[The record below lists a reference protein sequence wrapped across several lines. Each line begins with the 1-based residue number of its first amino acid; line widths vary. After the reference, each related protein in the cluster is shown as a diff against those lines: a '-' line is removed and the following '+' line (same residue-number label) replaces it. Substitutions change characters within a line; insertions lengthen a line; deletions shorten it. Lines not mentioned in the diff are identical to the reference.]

1 MNYLLVCQSR
11 GFANY
16 GGSWGISGHVKQI
29 ELLAHS
35 RSSEDNFF
43 FIGTQWSHNIQK
55 RILRKNCTKID
66 LPLLKKA
73 NSRLSLLICSKRNS
87 NTQFSFCCSSIK
99 IMSSN
104 FERKHPILP
113 ESRKYQIKALKFF
126 KLDFSWSSR
135 AIVVMRVI
143 LLTKRN
149 CHRIQENIL
158 YALKTR
164 FSNLD

>member
-1 MNYLLVCQSR
+1 MKLCLHLSYIAQNSFHFDEIFHRKFKISISVCVALRRHLV
-11 GFANY
+11 A
-16 GGSWGISGHVKQI
+16 I
-29 ELLAHS
+29 L
-35 RSSEDNFF
+35 
-43 FIGTQWSHNIQK
+43 GTFGA
-55 RILRKNCTKID
+55 KID
-66 LPLLKKA
+66 LSLLKKA

-104 FERKHPILP
+104 FERKHPISP

-126 KLDFSWSSR
+126 KLDFSWREQSNCRHARYFTDKKELSS
-135 AIVVMRVI
+135 
-143 LLTKRN
+143 
-149 CHRIQENIL
+149 HQEKNIL

>member
-1 MNYLLVCQSR
+1 MKLCLCLKSFHFDEIFHRKLKIPILVCVALR
-11 GFANY
+11 RHLVA
-16 GGSWGISGHVKQI
+16 I
-29 ELLAHS
+29 L
-35 RSSEDNFF
+35 
-43 FIGTQWSHNIQK
+43 GTFGA
-55 RILRKNCTKID
+55 KID
-66 LPLLKKA
+66 LSLLKKA

-104 FERKHPILP
+104 FERKHPISP

-149 CHRIQENIL
+149 CHRIKKKI
-158 YALKTR
+158 
-164 FSNLD
+164 FCMP